1 MKQVIFLLFFLC
13 VNSFFGQEEIL
24 GARCEEYARF
34 VGNMNQW
41 MTENLQNPKEVSE
54 GQLVGK
60 VYVKFKVEIDGSVK
74 QVAVVKG
81 MANCEACNKEA
92 LRLISAMPN
101 WIPGKNCKGEIESQ
115 WCQIPINFK

>member
-1 MKQVIFLLFFLC
+1 MKHLIFLSFFLF
-13 VNSFFGQEEIL
+13 VNAAFSQEEMFID
-24 GARCEEYARF
+24 CDEYARF

-41 MTENLQNPKEVSE
+41 ITENLQNPKEVSE

-92 LRLISAMPN
+92 LRLISSMPN

-115 WCQIPINFK
+115 WCQIPLNFK